1 MTRGTRVL
9 LLLVLGGAL
18 LFVAAVGVTAAA
30 VYRAGSV
37 AVEIEEDGHHFR
49 LGLPAGLLHVAIA
62 LTPSSAFGTATE
74 EIRTFVPALGAGWHE
89 LADAPD
95 FVLVDVRADG
105 EHVRVEKSG
114 DRLEISVDAPDA
126 HVRVG
131 IPIGTV
137 GWLLDKL
144 DGHS

>member
-9 LLLVLGGAL
+9 LVVVLGGAL
-18 LFVAAVGVTAAA
+18 LLVATVGVTAAA

-37 AVEIEEDGHHFR
+37 AVEIEDDGHRFR
-49 LGLPAGLLHVAIA
+49 LGLPAGLLNVAIA
-62 LTPSSAFGTATE
+62 LTPTAAFDEATE
-74 EIRTFVPALGAGWHE
+74 EIEAFLPALGAGWRE

-95 FVLVDVRADG
+95 FVLVDVRSDG
-105 EHVRVEKSG
+105 EQVRIEKSG
-114 DRLEISVDAPDA
+114 DRIEVSVDAPDT

-131 IPIGTV
+131 LPIGTV

-144 DGHS
+144 DRHS